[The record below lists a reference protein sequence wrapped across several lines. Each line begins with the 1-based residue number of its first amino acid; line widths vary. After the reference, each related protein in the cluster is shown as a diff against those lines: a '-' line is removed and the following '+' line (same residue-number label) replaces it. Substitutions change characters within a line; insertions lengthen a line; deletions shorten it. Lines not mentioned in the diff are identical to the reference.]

1 MFAKNKT
8 KTLFM
13 AIVLCFTVTAMSSTL
28 PAGTHALSSAKE
40 RCLIGAGNC
49 SDFLNG
55 FAIGMGVASL
65 LGCVWCP
72 GVAVASKTIEM
83 FAC

>member
-1 MFAKNKT
+1 MFAKGKS
-8 KTLFM
+8 KTLFT
-13 AIVLCFTVTAMSSTL
+13 AIVLCFTVTDMSSTL
-28 PAGTHALSSAKE
+28 PAGTYSISSVEEK
-40 RCLIGAGNC
+40 CLIGGGNC

-83 FAC
+83 LAC